1 MHPSRL
7 VEAAGVEPASGKDR
21 RGTST
26 CIAPSARL
34 AGRPPKGQMSGRQ
47 ARLSFAFGSRARA
60 VTLCRC
66 SGRSDAHG
74 QARPARGLPAES
86 NPSGAETCGQ
96 LF

>member
-47 ARLSFAFGSRARA
+47 ALLIFALGSRADCLR
-60 VTLCRC
+60 LSRC
-66 SGRSDAHG
+66 STPVRTPAGEGPGGRA
-74 QARPARGLPAES
+74 A
-86 NPSGAETCGQ
+86 
-96 LF
+96 